1 MLTEQTKEL
10 VSRFFAILG
19 EGEDNIEQ
27 IRQKLNNCED
37 FDPYRLFNRLD
48 QFRNDFIN
56 EQMLINFAQL
66 NQIDATINQG
76 KYVILFYD
84 CNGDHT
90 LNYNEFLGLVIG
102 KGFYEKRDNEMI
114 NENNTNYLSYETE
127 RIFCEL
133 LKASF
138 ELVNALDSV
147 LADIK
152 SYGDFSVSELLNQI
166 SNNGLLNSN
175 NLKNFLQKYNK
186 NLNNN
191 QIEGLCRRLDL
202 KKNGRI
208 DMNDLERIFYFP
220 YSSPPSN
227 AASRSNSFYNYNK
240 RQIDNINFNENNE
253 INSQQIPEKNIK
265 DNQRIENQF
274 NSSDYS
280 EKNMMNQNIDNQ
292 NKNDFQKNK
301 YFKKNIQ
308 IDISDNNNNPL
319 NQNSNFNM
327 SNTNFNKSYN
337 FNLSNS
343 NLNMSNKINKNYG
356 KNSGFINSQSTK
368 FDTSQ
373 NKQDIKY
380 NNYQQ
385 KRINTDYNNYNMKN
399 PLENNENKN
408 VIEKINYLNNQK
420 FSESN
425 QMNRPNK
432 NYKNYMETEPKSPN
446 RISKTLA
453 LRLSPS
459 RNKQQRIDNNF
470 SDNLSNNIENNK
482 INDMNNINNNYN
494 EDQFSERDFICF
506 LKALID
512 IECNIECQKCC
523 LTRHPDFN
531 IEDIFLIFESPRT
544 QNNILSFSDLKN
556 GFRSINLC
564 FTDDELNLLIS
575 RFDLDNNNGICY
587 SDFFDML
594 VPFDKS
600 RRDDVERRIPN
611 GLCNSTINELR
622 CIFQLLLN
630 SEKNLEDIRK
640 RIVQMKGFD
649 LENIYNQEIDQFGQG
664 LANNEE
670 VNQYLNRKGLNCNQ
684 KGSDLLFIRLD
695 RNRDGKVG
703 YEDILNE
710 MTPNSKK

>member
-1 MLTEQTKEL
+1 
-10 VSRFFAILG
+10 
-19 EGEDNIEQ
+19 
-27 IRQKLNNCED
+27 
-37 FDPYRLFNRLD
+37 
-48 QFRNDFIN
+48 
-56 EQMLINFAQL
+56 
-66 NQIDATINQG
+66 
-76 KYVILFYD
+76 
-84 CNGDHT
+84 
-90 LNYNEFLGLVIG
+90 
-102 KGFYEKRDNEMI
+102 
-114 NENNTNYLSYETE
+114 
-127 RIFCEL
+127 
-133 LKASF
+133 
-138 ELVNALDSV
+138 
-147 LADIK
+147 
-152 SYGDFSVSELLNQI
+152 
-166 SNNGLLNSN
+166 
-175 NLKNFLQKYNK
+175 
-186 NLNNN
+186 
-191 QIEGLCRRLDL
+191 
-202 KKNGRI
+202 
-208 DMNDLERIFYFP
+208 
-220 YSSPPSN
+220 
-227 AASRSNSFYNYNK
+227 
-240 RQIDNINFNENNE
+240 
-253 INSQQIPEKNIK
+253 
-265 DNQRIENQF
+265 
-274 NSSDYS
+274 
-280 EKNMMNQNIDNQ
+280 
-292 NKNDFQKNK
+292 
-301 YFKKNIQ
+301 
-308 IDISDNNNNPL
+308 
-319 NQNSNFNM
+319 M

-373 NKQDIKY
+373 NKQDMKY

-494 EDQFSERDFICF
+494 EDQFS
-506 LKALID
+506 A
-512 IECNIECQKCC
+512 
-523 LTRHPDFN
+523 DFN

-600 RRDDVERRIPN
+600 RRDDVERRIPKMM
-611 GLCNSTINELR
+611 LKEE
-622 CIFQLLLN
+622 FQMVYV
-630 SEKNLEDIRK
+630 
-640 RIVQMKGFD
+640 IVQLM
-649 LENIYNQEIDQFGQG
+649 N
-664 LANNEE
+664 
-670 VNQYLNRKGLNCNQ
+670 
-684 KGSDLLFIRLD
+684 
-695 RNRDGKVG
+695 
-703 YEDILNE
+703 
-710 MTPNSKK
+710 

>member
-10 VSRFFAILG
+10 VSRFFAVLG
-19 EGEDNIEQ
+19 EGEENIEQ
-27 IRQKLNNCED
+27 IRQHLNNCED

-127 RIFCEL
+127 KIFCEL

-138 ELVNALDSV
+138 EFVSALDSI

-175 NLKNFLQKYNK
+175 NLKIFLQKYNK
-186 NLNNN
+186 NLNDN

-208 DMNDLERIFYFP
+208 DMSDLERIFYFP

-227 AASRSNSFYNYNK
+227 AASRANSFNNYSK
-240 RQIDNINFNENNE
+240 RQINNNNNVNFTENSE

-265 DNQRIENQF
+265 DNQKIENQF
-274 NSSDYS
+274 NSSDFS
-280 EKNMMNQNIDNQ
+280 ENNMQSQNMNFQN
-292 NKNDFQKNK
+292 QKKMNI
-301 YFKKNIQ
+301 KKNLQ
-308 IDISDNNNNPL
+308 IDTSNNNNPL
-319 NQNSNFNM
+319 NENSNFNM

-337 FNLSNS
+337 FNMSNNS
-343 NLNMSNKINKNYG
+343 NLNMSNKMNKNYG
-356 KNSGFINSQSTK
+356 KNSGFINSQSTR
-368 FDTSQ
+368 FDTSPLKQ
-373 NKQDIKY
+373 NIKV

-385 KRINTDYNNYNMKN
+385 QRINTDFNNYKMKN
-399 PLENNENKN
+399 PFENNINKN
-408 VIEKINYLNNQK
+408 QIEKPNYLNNQK

-425 QMNRPNK
+425 QFNISNK
-432 NYKNYMETEPKSPN
+432 NYIETEPKSPN

-459 RNKQQRIDNNF
+459 RNKQQRMDNNF
-470 SDNLSNNIENNK
+470 SDNEYNTM
-482 INDMNNINNNYN
+482 NDMNNINNNYN

-523 LTRHPDFN
+523 ITRHPDFN
-531 IEDIFLIFESPRT
+531 IEDIFLIFETPRT

-594 VPFDKS
+594 VPFDKC

-630 SEKNLEDIRK
+630 SEKNLEDIRR

-649 LENIYNQEIDQFGQG
+649 LQEIYNQEIDQFGQG

-710 MTPNSKK
+710 MTPNNKK